1 MSTASRSADRGDGGS
16 APGPGSP
23 APAGSVGPLDTY
35 LLPRSLLEPADPA
48 VARAREDEVERRVAA
63 CMAERGFTYVPV
75 LGRSPQS
82 PPSGTIE
89 PEPDTRAWAQRW
101 GYGITTA
108 PPTGGS
114 GDAVSASDP
123 NAAVVQALDATTRR
137 DYERALYGRV
147 HDDGVTD
154 PDVEVPCADSDPAAD
169 RAAAAAALDGSC
181 RTLAIRA
188 VYGGTSPRAF
198 RWPDG
203 MDPWADRARLHDA
216 ALGDPRVVQALE
228 DWSRRMTESGH
239 PGFADL
245 DGPAASVVERRDRI
259 IVGAGDETA
268 SVADELA
275 RLARDEVA
283 LAVADWDARAASQVV
298 ATMVGVRWE
307 REREY
312 VAEHRAALTA
322 HRDAINA
329 TA

>member
-1 MSTASRSADRGDGGS
+1 MSTASGSADRGDRGS
-16 APGPGSP
+16 GPGPVSP

-35 LLPRSLLEPADPA
+35 LMPRSLLEPADP
-48 VARAREDEVERRVAA
+48 VVVRAREDEVERRVAT
-63 CMAERGFTYVPV
+63 CMAERGFTYVPI

-101 GYGITTA
+101 GYGIATA
-108 PPTGGS
+108 PPTGGT
-114 GDAVSASDP
+114 GDEVGGSDP
-123 NAAVVQALDATTRR
+123 DAAVVQELDVATRR
-137 DYERALYGRV
+137 DYERALYGRAL
-147 HDDGVTD
+147 DDGAPD
-154 PDVEVPCADSDPAAD
+154 PDVEMPSADGDLAAD
-169 RAAAAAALDGSC
+169 RAAAAAALDVSC

-216 ALGDPRVVQALE
+216 ALGDPRVVRALA

-259 IVGAGDETA
+259 MAGAGDETA

-312 VAEHRAALTA
+312 VAEHRTALTA

-329 TA
+329 TG